1 MFGQIPWMLS
11 GAASTHHHD
20 LVKEKC
26 NCSAWGFVTVKNF
39 CLIQEIKFIS
49 NVYCPLFPDHWR
61 ERRVCLKGNALVI
74 VLEQERDC
82 LWVHTLLFWT
92 SFFPHSNQGMLNG
105 CWGTTWTNKSCC
117 LLGFMT
123 SQQHISNPPKCATPK
138 TGLYYHATVA
148 PNLAPPLP
156 PSISS

>member
-1 MFGQIPWMLS
+1 MSFSSYTCSNSDMFGQIPWMLS

-26 NCSAWGFVTVKNF
+26 NCSAWSSNLWRENF

-74 VLEQERDC
+74 VLVCGTYIAFLNIC
-82 LWVHTLLFWT
+82 LSSFQSRNVEWVLGY
-92 SFFPHSNQGMLNG
+92 S
-105 CWGTTWTNKSCC
+105 TTWINKSCC

-123 SQQHISNPPKCATPK
+123 SKQHISNPPKCAK
-138 TGLYYHATVA
+138 KIGLYPRYRT
-148 PNLAPPLP
+148 
-156 PSISS
+156 